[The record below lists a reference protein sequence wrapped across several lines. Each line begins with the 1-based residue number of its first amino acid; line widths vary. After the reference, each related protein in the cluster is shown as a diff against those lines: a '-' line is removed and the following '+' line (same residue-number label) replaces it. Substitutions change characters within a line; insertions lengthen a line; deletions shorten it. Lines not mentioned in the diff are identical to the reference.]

1 MKHTQTELAYMTAAV
16 QNARPA
22 GLVIILFDLLIND
35 IRGAIAA
42 IHTGNI
48 EQRSAELKHGFL
60 VLQQLEGSLDMENGG
75 EAAKNF
81 ASFYA
86 AVRASLFDAHMKVS
100 KEILERQIELLLD
113 VRQAWQQVESPSVTE
128 SAPTAPLPT
137 RTPATSQ
144 DEDASATWI

>member
-1 MKHTQTELAYMTAAV
+1 MTAAV

-22 GLVIILFDLLIND
+22 GLVIILFDMLVND

-42 IHTGNI
+42 IHAGNI

-75 EAAKNF
+75 EAARNF
-81 ASFYA
+81 AGFYS
-86 AVRASLFDAHMKVS
+86 AVRAGLFDAHMKAS

-113 VRQAWQQVESPSVTE
+113 VRQAWQQVENPATTQA
-128 SAPTAPLPT
+128 APTAPLPT
-137 RTPATSQ
+137 RTPSATTSQ
-144 DEDASATWI
+144 DEDASATWIA

>member
-1 MKHTQTELAYMTAAV
+1 MTAAV

-22 GLVIILFDLLIND
+22 GLVIILFDMLVND

-75 EAAKNF
+75 EAARNF
-81 ASFYA
+81 AGFYS
-86 AVRASLFDAHMKVS
+86 AVRASLFDAHMKAS
-100 KEILERQIELLLD
+100 KEILERQIEMLLD
-113 VRQAWQQVESPSVTE
+113 VRQAWQQVENPASPDLTPASQ
-128 SAPTAPLPT
+128 LPT
-137 RTPATSQ
+137 RSPASNVSQ
-144 DEDASATWI
+144 DDDASATWIA

>member
-1 MKHTQTELAYMTAAV
+1 MTAAV

-42 IHTGNI
+42 IHSGNI

-75 EAAKNF
+75 EAARNF
-81 ASFYA
+81 AGFYA
-86 AVRASLFDAHMKVS
+86 SVRASLFDAHMKVS

-113 VRQAWQQVESPSVTE
+113 VRQAWQQVEN
-128 SAPTAPLPT
+128 PTAGEPASVAPLSSRP
-137 RTPATSQ
+137 PAANQ
-144 DEDASATWI
+144 DEDASATWIA

>member
-1 MKHTQTELAYMTAAV
+1 MTAAV

-22 GLVIILFDLLIND
+22 GLVIILFDMLVND

-42 IHTGNI
+42 IHAGNI

-75 EAAKNF
+75 EAARNF
-81 ASFYA
+81 AGFYS
-86 AVRASLFDAHMKVS
+86 AVRAGLFDAHMKAS

-113 VRQAWQQVESPSVTE
+113 VRQAWQQVENPTPTQ
-128 SAPTAPLPT
+128 APPTAPLAT
-137 RTPATSQ
+137 RTPTAATSQ
-144 DEDASATWI
+144 DEDASATWIA